1 MKLNTKRTILIGFAF
16 LAISTFWQMYDNII
30 PLILKYSFHIGDT
43 LSGGIMA
50 LDNIFALIMLPL
62 FGAWSD
68 KVNTKR
74 GKRTPFILVGTI
86 GACVFMLLLPAAANW
101 QNLVLFV
108 AALLMT
114 LLFMSTFRSPAV
126 SLMPD
131 VTPKPLR
138 SKANAIINLMGAIG
152 VVLSLVFI
160 MFLVGD
166 GETPNYEPL
175 FIAVAV
181 VMILALLI
189 LLFKV
194 DEGKFTEERLALER
208 EWGIA
213 EEEQEEEIET
223 SGGIRGA
230 ASALPADVKKSLVFL
245 LLSVAFWYM
254 AYNSVTT
261 AFSKYATEMWGME
274 GGSFAGAL
282 MVASVG
288 ALISFLPVGM
298 LSSRFGRKKVI
309 LFGVAMLA
317 CYFGSGFFFK
327 EPNFGVNIIFFLVG
341 MAWASINV
349 NSYPMVV
356 EMCKGS
362 DIGKFT
368 GMYYTFSMAAQV
380 LTPVLSGF
388 FLEHV
393 GYWTLFPYAAFF
405 AAVAFCTMLMVKH
418 GDSRPEAPKSKLE
431 AFDVED

>member
-1 MKLNTKRTILIGFAF
+1 MKLDNKRTITIGFAF
-16 LAISTFWQMYDNII
+16 LAISAFWQMYDNII
-30 PLILKYSFHIGDT
+30 PLILKYSFNIGDT

-68 KVNTKR
+68 KVNHKR
-74 GKRTPFILVGTI
+74 GKRTPFIFVGTVI
-86 GACVFMLLLPAAANW
+86 AVAAMLLLPLAANSR
-101 QNLVLFV
+101 NLMLFV
-108 AALLMT
+108 AALFVT
-114 LLFMSTFRSPAV
+114 LFAMSTFRSPAV

-152 VVLSLVFI
+152 VICALALI
-160 MFLVGD
+160 MFLVGE
-166 GETPNYEPL
+166 GKTPNYEPL
-175 FIAVAV
+175 FIAIAAIMVISLV
-181 VMILALLI
+181 I
-189 LLFKV
+189 LLTKV
-194 DEGKFTEERLALER
+194 DENKFVAERIAKEK
-208 EWGIA
+208 EWGI
-213 EEEQEEEIET
+213 EDEEEITDENGNT
-223 SGGIRGA
+223 T
-230 ASALPADVKKSLVFL
+230 LPKPVKCSLVFL

-254 AYNSVTT
+254 AYNAVTT

-274 GGSFAGAL
+274 GGGFAGAL

-288 ALISFLPVGM
+288 ALISFIPVGII
-298 LSSRFGRKKVI
+298 SSKIGRKKVI
-309 LFGVAMLA
+309 LFGVLLLA
-317 CYFGSGFFFK
+317 ASFFCGCLFK
-327 EPNFGVNIIFFLVG
+327 TPNFGVNIVFLLVG

-380 LTPVLSGF
+380 LTPILSGF

-393 GYWTLFPYAAFF
+393 GYWTLFPYATVF
-405 AAVAFCTMLMVKH
+405 AVIAFCTMLNVKH
-418 GDSRPEAPKSKLE
+418 GDSKPEPPKGKLE

>member
-1 MKLNTKRTILIGFAF
+1 MKLDNKRTITIGFAF
-16 LAISTFWQMYDNII
+16 LAISAFWQMYDNII
-30 PLILKYSFHIGDT
+30 PLILKYFFNIGDT

-68 KVNTKR
+68 KVNHKR
-74 GKRTPFILVGTI
+74 GKRTPFIFVGTVI
-86 GACVFMLLLPAAANW
+86 AVAAMLLLPLAANSR
-101 QNLVLFV
+101 NLVLFV
-108 AALLMT
+108 AALFVT
-114 LLFMSTFRSPAV
+114 LFAMSTFRSPAV

-152 VVLSLVFI
+152 VICALALI
-160 MFLVGD
+160 MFLVGE
-166 GETPNYEPL
+166 GKTPNYEPL
-175 FIAVAV
+175 FIAIAAIMVISLV
-181 VMILALLI
+181 I
-189 LLFKV
+189 LLTKV
-194 DEGKFTEERLALER
+194 DENKFVAERIAKEK
-208 EWGIA
+208 EWGI
-213 EEEQEEEIET
+213 EDEEEITDENGNT
-223 SGGIRGA
+223 T
-230 ASALPADVKKSLVFL
+230 LPKPVKCSLVFL

-254 AYNSVTT
+254 AYNAVTT

-274 GGSFAGAL
+274 GGGFAGAL

-288 ALISFLPVGM
+288 ALISFIPVGII
-298 LSSRFGRKKVI
+298 SSKIGRKKVI
-309 LFGVAMLA
+309 LFGVLLLA
-317 CYFGSGFFFK
+317 ASFFCGCLFK
-327 EPNFGVNIIFFLVG
+327 TPNFGVNIVFLLVG

-380 LTPVLSGF
+380 LTPILSGF

-393 GYWTLFPYAAFF
+393 GYWTLFPYATVF
-405 AAVAFCTMLMVKH
+405 AVIAFCTMLNVKH
-418 GDSRPEAPKSKLE
+418 GDSKPEPPKGKLE